1 MAEATVQATEAR
13 TPPSWMYVNDMRIL
27 SILLGGAC
35 VVLGLGVL
43 LFEAYGTEHEDT
55 VDVLLGT
62 GVFLMIFCLLLFLPR
77 LRSRGPRSFS
87 LLVERPMDEV
97 QEAVKSAVAE
107 TGRTVRVEILR
118 SRSARPPR
126 TLSVDGVPWT
136 FSLRAAPYRERER
149 DGTSWTE
156 LVQSGFENMED
167 EVARD
172 LRERV
177 LVRLATSDS
186 GSS

>member
-1 MAEATVQATEAR
+1 MASATAEVR
-13 TPPSWMYVNDMRIL
+13 SPPSWMYVNDIRIL
-27 SILLGGAC
+27 FMLLGGAC
-35 VVLGLGVL
+35 VVLGLGLL
-43 LFEAYGTEHEDT
+43 LFEVYGAEQEDT

-62 GVFLMIFCLLLFLPR
+62 GVFLLLFCLLLFLPR

-87 LLVERPMDEV
+87 LLVERPMDDV
-97 QEAVKSAVAE
+97 QEAVRAAAVE
-107 TGRTVRVEILR
+107 TGRTVRVEIRR
-118 SRSARPPR
+118 SRFARPPR
-126 TLSVDGVPWT
+126 TVFVDGVAWR
-136 FSLRAAPYRERER
+136 FSLRAAPYREREK

-156 LVQSGFENMED
+156 LVQSGFEKMED

-177 LVRLATSDS
+177 LSRLTTSDS

>member
-1 MAEATVQATEAR
+1 MADATVGVR
-13 TPPSWMYVNDMRIL
+13 TPPSWLYMNDMRIL
-27 SILLGGAC
+27 AMLLGGSW
-35 VVLGLGVL
+35 VVLGLGLL
-43 LFEAYGTEHEDT
+43 LFEAYGAEHEDT

-62 GVFLMIFCLLLFLPR
+62 GIFLMLFCLILFLPR
-77 LRSRGPRSFS
+77 LRSRGPRSYS
-87 LLVERPMDEV
+87 LLVERPMDDV
-97 QEAVKSAVAE
+97 QEAVKAAAAE

-118 SRSARPPR
+118 SRFARPPR
-126 TLSVDGVPWT
+126 RLFVEGVVWR
-136 FSLRAAPYRERER
+136 FSLRAAPYREREK

-177 LVRLATSDS
+177 LGRLTTSDTE
-186 GSS
+186 SS